1 MLSGFAEVELS
12 LIYSSRVPNKAA
24 AATNNI
30 YGDGPRSAE
39 ALTVTNY
46 SQTTVHYWRLSSPLP
61 GPIASR
67 QSEQVP
73 KSNAKYLPSGL
84 MCSMKFTIPKTPPA
98 AVRMTNLSVLV
109 KTIATSASGSVVLPP
124 NQLAPLIE

>member
-1 MLSGFAEVELS
+1 VPSGFAEVELS

-24 AATNNI
+24 AAASNI

-46 SQTTVHYWRLSSPLP
+46 SQNDGPLLEAEFASPLA
-61 GPIASR
+61 PIASR

-84 MCSMKFTIPKTPPA
+84 MCSMKFTIPKTPPP
-98 AVRMTNLSVLV
+98 AVRMTSLSVLV
-109 KTIATSASGSVVLPP
+109 NVIGSLASG
-124 NQLAPLIE
+124 A

>member
-1 MLSGFAEVELS
+1 VPSGFAEVELS

-46 SQTTVHYWRLSSPLP
+46 SQNDGPLLEAEFASP

-67 QSEQVP
+67 QSEQLP
-73 KSNAKYLPSGL
+73 KSNEKNLPLGL
-84 MCSMKFTIPKTPPA
+84 MCSVTFTIPKTPPV

-109 KTIATSASGSVVLPP
+109 NTIATSALGSVVLPP